1 MVFLHFVFYNTSI
14 RSAPIMDVFQICE
27 ALINSYL
34 IDFVVSICLTLE
46 SSLVHLAYEIF
57 L

>member
-1 MVFLHFVFYNTSI
+1 MVFLQFVFYNTSI
-14 RSAPIMDVFQICE
+14 ISAAIMDVFQICE